1 MSPLVLFFMIGK
13 IIYIINTITKKGE
26 YNTMIENNT
35 QENNVQPKPLTQCE
49 PLTMW
54 QYFGYH
60 LLFAIPIVGMVF
72 LIIFSFFKTD
82 NVHVTNLS
90 RGFLLQLAFA
100 IIIMA
105 ILIGCGLLT
114 AGTLFNAIFSV

>member
-1 MSPLVLFFMIGK
+1 MD
-13 IIYIINTITKKGE
+13 
-26 YNTMIENNT
+26 ENHI
-35 QENNVQPKPLTQCE
+35 QKNNMQPKPLMQCE

-90 RGFLLQLAFA
+90 RGFLLQIAFA
-100 IIIMA
+100 IVVMA
-105 ILIGCGLLT
+105 ILVGCGLLT
-114 AGTLFNAIFSV
+114 AGALFNIIFSV